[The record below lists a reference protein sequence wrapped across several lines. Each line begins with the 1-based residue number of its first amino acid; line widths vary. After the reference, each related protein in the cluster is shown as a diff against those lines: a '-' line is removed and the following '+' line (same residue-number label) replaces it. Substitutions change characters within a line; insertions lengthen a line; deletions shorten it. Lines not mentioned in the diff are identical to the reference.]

1 MHAAAMSALNS
12 EEKVAA
18 FLVESGTRLGI
29 PSGRSISFELPLSR
43 YSIADYLS
51 LNADTVSRTFSALA
65 AAKIIERRGR
75 FQISVRDWSALAA
88 KCPLSESIIKLHE
101 AGKPALTR

>member
-1 MHAAAMSALNS
+1 MHVAAMSALNS
-12 EEKVAA
+12 EEKVTA

-75 FQISVRDWSALAA
+75 FHISVRDWSALAA
-88 KCPLSESIIKLHE
+88 KCPLSEAIIRLHE